1 MAQNLQAHRDPDE
14 ILALIRQPDLTL
26 ASVAGRK
33 IKLVL
38 VDDHHILLDGLESLL
53 QKDSEFE
60 VMASLHSGEEV
71 LDFLAREQPQVLLTD
86 YSLPGISGIDFVR
99 QVRKNYPHVKIIV
112 LSMHDEAHIIKN
124 VLKEGIEGYLLKN
137 IQHSELKAAIRHVSQ
152 GLPYVSPE
160 VTRLLVDEMTR
171 PKEAPEL
178 LTERE
183 LDVLRLIA
191 KECPN
196 KVIAEKLFISERT
209 VETHRKNIFRKTK
222 TSSLVGL
229 IKYAYEQK
237 LI

>member
-1 MAQNLQAHRDPDE
+1 
-14 ILALIRQPDLTL
+14 
-26 ASVAGRK
+26 VAERK
-33 IKLVL
+33 IKVVL
-38 VDDHHILLDGLESLL
+38 VDDHHIVLDGLESLL
-53 QKDSEFE
+53 QEDGGFE
-60 VMASLHSGEEV
+60 VLASLHSGEEV
-71 LDFLAREQPQVLLTD
+71 LDFLTREQPQVLLTD
-86 YSLPGISGIDFVR
+86 YSLPGISGLDFVR
-99 QVRKNYPHVKIIV
+99 QVRRNFPAVKIIM
-112 LSMHDEAHIIKN
+112 LSMHDEAHIIKA

-137 IQHSELKAAIRHVSQ
+137 IQHAELKSAIRHVSQ

-160 VTRLLVDEMTR
+160 VTRLLVDEMNR
-171 PKEAPEL
+171 PKEEPEL

-222 TSSLVGL
+222 TASLVGL

>member
-1 MAQNLQAHRDPDE
+1 VAERR
-14 ILALIRQPDLTL
+14 IR
-26 ASVAGRK
+26 
-33 IKLVL
+33 IVL
-38 VDDHHILLDGLESLL
+38 VDDHHIVLDGLESLL
-53 QKDSEFE
+53 QKDGDFD
-60 VMASLHSGEEV
+60 VLASLHSGEEV
-71 LDFLAREQPQVLLTD
+71 LDFLSKNDPPQVLLTD
-86 YSLPGISGIDFVR
+86 YSLPGVSGIDFVR
-99 QVRKNYPHVKIIV
+99 QVRKNYPQVKIIV
-112 LSMHDEAHIIKN
+112 LSMHDEAHIIKS

-137 IQHSELKAAIRHVSQ
+137 IQHSELKSAIRHVSQ

-160 VTRLLVDEMTR
+160 VTRLLMEEMNR
-171 PKEAPEL
+171 PREEAEL

-229 IKYAYEQK
+229 IKYAYEHK
-237 LI
+237 MI

>member
-1 MAQNLQAHRDPDE
+1 
-14 ILALIRQPDLTL
+14 
-26 ASVAGRK
+26 VAERK
-33 IKLVL
+33 IKVVL
-38 VDDHHILLDGLESLL
+38 VDDHHIVLDGLVSLL
-53 QKDSEFE
+53 QQDNEFE
-60 VMASLHSGEEV
+60 VLASLHSGEEV
-71 LDFLAREQPQVLLTD
+71 LDFLSRAQPQILLTD
-86 YSLPGISGIDFVR
+86 YSLPGISGLDFVR
-99 QVRKNYPHVKIIV
+99 QVRKNFPLVKIIV
-112 LSMHDEAHIIKN
+112 LSMHDEAHIIKA

-137 IQHSELKAAIRHVSQ
+137 IQHSELKSAIRHVSH

-160 VTRLLVDEMTR
+160 VTRLLMEEMNKPR
-171 PKEAPEL
+171 EEAEL

-191 KECPN
+191 KEFPN

-229 IKYAYEQK
+229 IKFAYEQK